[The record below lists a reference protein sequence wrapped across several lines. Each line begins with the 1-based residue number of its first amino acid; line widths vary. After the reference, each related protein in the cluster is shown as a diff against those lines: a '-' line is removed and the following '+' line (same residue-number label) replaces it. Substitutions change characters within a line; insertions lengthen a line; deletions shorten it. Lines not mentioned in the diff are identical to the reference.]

1 MTPAPCFS
9 VICPTYNRSRAITR
23 TLDSVR
29 AQSFPGWELLVISDG
44 STDDTD
50 EWVRAA
56 AAEEPRIRF
65 VRAPRHGHPSG
76 PRMIGLA
83 EARGEFAAYI
93 DHDDEWRADHLRVL
107 LGAFEAGADLVA
119 TGCERRTATGEVT
132 SRSDLLEV
140 VWHPEIQ
147 LLGPMF
153 EPSRVAHRRPLA
165 EEAGGW
171 RAGDGLEDWDLW
183 LRMADLGLR
192 FTTVHAHTATL
203 LDDSSTRRHRT
214 VRRHRLPL
222 AVFDDARRAHAAL
235 RRLRGGEHDEEFRHA
250 YLADTIEWYERMAT
264 TPEFVLPTGW
274 RGELRPEITRRGTA
288 PGELWPDLVL
298 VPERDRFVLAQ
309 LLWCATADHARYVT
323 SLSARVQRRQLTLAA
338 EVAGLESG
346 TFGNRAGRVL

>member
-1 MTPAPCFS
+1 MSPAPRFS
-9 VICPTYNRSRAITR
+9 VICPAYNRSRALVP

-29 AQSFPGWELLVISDG
+29 AQSFPDWELLVVSDG

-50 EWVRAA
+50 DWVRAA
-56 AAEEPRIRF
+56 AAEDPRVRL

-93 DHDDEWRADHLRVL
+93 DHDDTWRADHLRVL
-107 LGAFEAGADLVA
+107 LTAFETGADLVA
-119 TGCERRTATGEVT
+119 TGCERRNAAGEPT

-183 LRMADLGLR
+183 LRMADRGLR
-192 FTTVHAHTATL
+192 FATVHERTAFL
-203 LDDSSTRRHRT
+203 LDDSGTRRHRT

-222 AVFDDARRAHAAL
+222 AAHDDARRARETL
-235 RRLRGGEHDEEFRHA
+235 LRLRSGAHDEEFRRA
-250 YLADTIEWYERMAT
+250 YVADTVEWYERMAR
-264 TPEFVLPTGW
+264 TPEFAVPPGHH
-274 RGELRPEITRRGTA
+274 GDLRPEIERRAERAG
-288 PGELWPDLVL
+288 GLWPDLVV
-298 VPERDRFVLAQ
+298 VPDRGRFLLAQ
-309 LLWCATADHARYVT
+309 LLWCPTAEHARRVT
-323 SLSARVQRRQLTLAA
+323 ELSARVQPRQLALVSAMA
-338 EVAGLESG
+338 
-346 TFGNRAGRVL
+346 